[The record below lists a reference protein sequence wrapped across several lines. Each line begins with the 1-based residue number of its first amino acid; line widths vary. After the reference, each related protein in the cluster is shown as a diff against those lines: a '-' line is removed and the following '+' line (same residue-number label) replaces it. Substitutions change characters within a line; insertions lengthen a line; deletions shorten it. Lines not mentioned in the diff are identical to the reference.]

1 MLVRL
6 FAPQR
11 PKLKSIFEKKTSSW
25 GNYVNFRRVKQCVAS
40 FNCILFFAHCMG
52 IKCVHTAQWHPLILY
67 YFHFALEFP
76 HFMGHDTAI
85 IAVIVKT

>member
-11 PKLKSIFEKKTSSW
+11 PKLKFIFEKKKLLHEVYSVDFS
-25 GNYVNFRRVKQCVAS
+25 RVKHSVLLPLNA
-40 FNCILFFAHCMG
+40 LFFLLTIWELNVYTQHSG
-52 IKCVHTAQWHPLILY
+52 IPL